1 MKESRL
7 VYIASPYAGDIQSN
21 VEFAKAACRFAVS
34 QGATPLAVHLL
45 YPQIL
50 DDRIPDERT
59 AGIQMGLRV
68 LRACDE
74 LWVCGDFISH
84 GMQAELDAAK
94 EWGIPVKQMLLDGI
108 TAVSQLQIVSCSRRR
123 QPVLGI

>member
-1 MKESRL
+1 MTESRL
-7 VYIASPYAGDIQSN
+7 VYIASPYAGDIPSN

-59 AGIQMGLRV
+59 AGIQMGLHV
-68 LRACDE
+68 LKACDE

-94 EWGIPVKQMLLDGI
+94 EWGIPVKQIRAEELLAQEVPDRSMEM
-108 TAVSQLQIVSCSRRR
+108 V
-123 QPVLGI
+123 

>member
-1 MKESRL
+1 MWNLRKPP
-7 VYIASPYAGDIQSN
+7 V
-21 VEFAKAACRFAVS
+21 RFAVS

-68 LRACDE
+68 LRAC
-74 LWVCGDFISH
+74 VNCGYAGISFH
-84 GMQAELDAAK
+84 MGCRRNWMLAK
-94 EWGIPVKQMLLDGI
+94 EWGIPVKQIRAEELLAQEVPDRSMEM
-108 TAVSQLQIVSCSRRR
+108 V
-123 QPVLGI
+123 

>member
-1 MKESRL
+1 M
-7 VYIASPYAGDIQSN
+7 
-21 VEFAKAACRFAVS
+21 
-34 QGATPLAVHLL
+34 L

-68 LRACDE
+68 LKACDE

-94 EWGIPVKQMLLDGI
+94 EWGIPVKQIRAEELLAQEVPDRSMEM
-108 TAVSQLQIVSCSRRR
+108 V
-123 QPVLGI
+123 

>member
-94 EWGIPVKQMLLDGI
+94 NGASRSNRSERKNCLLKKYRIVLWRWSDDDNGKPV
-108 TAVSQLQIVSCSRRR
+108 
-123 QPVLGI
+123 

>member
-1 MKESRL
+1 MTENRL

-68 LRACDE
+68 LKACDE

-84 GMQAELDAAK
+84 GMQVELDAAK
-94 EWGIPVKQMLLDGI
+94 EWGIPVKQIRAEELLAQEVPDRSMEM
-108 TAVSQLQIVSCSRRR
+108 V
-123 QPVLGI
+123 

>member
-1 MKESRL
+1 MTGSRL
-7 VYIASPYAGDIQSN
+7 VYIASTYAGDIQSN
-21 VEFAKAACRFAVS
+21 VEFAKAACRFAAS
-34 QGATPLAVHLL
+34 QGVTPLAVHLL

-74 LWVCGDFISH
+74 LWVCGDLISH
-84 GMQAELDAAK
+84 GMQAELDAAE
-94 EWGIPVKQMLLDGI
+94 EWGIPIKQLRAEELLDWE
-108 TAVSQLQIVSCSRRR
+108 APDRSMEMA
-123 QPVLGI
+123 

>member
-50 DDRIPDERT
+50 DEIR
-59 AGIQMGLRV
+59 MN
-68 LRACDE
+68 E
-74 LWVCGDFISH
+74 LPEFKWDF
-84 GMQAELDAAK
+84 
-94 EWGIPVKQMLLDGI
+94 VF
-108 TAVSQLQIVSCSRRR
+108 
-123 QPVLGI
+123 

>member
-1 MKESRL
+1 MTGSRL

-21 VEFAKAACRFAVS
+21 VEFAKAACRFALS
-34 QGATPLAVHLL
+34 QGATPLAVHLM

-59 AGIQMGLRV
+59 AEIQMGLRV
-68 LRACDE
+68 LKACDE

-84 GMQAELDAAK
+84 GMQVELDAAE
-94 EWGIPVKQMLLDGI
+94 EWGIPIKQIRAEELLDWEVPDRSMEM
-108 TAVSQLQIVSCSRRR
+108 A
-123 QPVLGI
+123 